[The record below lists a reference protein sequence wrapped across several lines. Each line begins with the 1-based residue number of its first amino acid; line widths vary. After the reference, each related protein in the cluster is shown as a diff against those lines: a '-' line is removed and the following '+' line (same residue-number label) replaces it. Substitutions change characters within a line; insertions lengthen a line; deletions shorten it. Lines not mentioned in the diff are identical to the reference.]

1 MKTKGNS
8 ARESNY
14 IISTA
19 FGILGLFMIIYSL
32 ANYSYMD
39 QYSLGA
45 GFYPVWIGIFLVLI
59 AAFLVYETFRG
70 RFDKKAGERDPERL
84 QRGLVFTGIS
94 LCVLILINLLGMV
107 VSLILLLFSSSVLI
121 EKNGWLYSLV
131 MAAVTTAVI
140 YVVFHIIFYIKFP
153 VGIFGF

>member
-1 MKTKGNS
+1 METKHS
-8 ARESNY
+8 PARKSNY
-14 IISTA
+14 VISTA

-59 AAFLVYETFRG
+59 SAFLVYETTRG
-70 RFDKKAGERDPERL
+70 RFDKRAGEQDPGRL

-94 LCVLILINLLGMV
+94 LCVLISINLLGMV
-107 VSLILLLFSSSVLI
+107 LSLFLLLLSSSVLI
-121 EKNGWLYSLV
+121 EKNGWIYSLV
-131 MAAVTTAVI
+131 MSAATTAVI

>member
-1 MKTKGNS
+1 METKHS
-8 ARESNY
+8 PARKSNY

-59 AAFLVYETFRG
+59 PAFLVYETTRG
-70 RFDKKAGERDPERL
+70 RFDKRAGEQDPGRL

-94 LCVLILINLLGMV
+94 LCVLISINLLGMV
-107 VSLILLLFSSSVLI
+107 LSLFLLLLSSSVLI
-121 EKNGWLYSLV
+121 EKNGWIYSLV
-131 MAAVTTAVI
+131 MSAATTAVI
-140 YVVFHIIFYIKFP
+140 YVVFHTIFYIKFP

>member
-1 MKTKGNS
+1 METKHS
-8 ARESNY
+8 PARKSNY

-59 AAFLVYETFRG
+59 SAFLVYETTRG
-70 RFDKKAGERDPERL
+70 RFDKRAGEQDPGRL

-94 LCVLILINLLGMV
+94 L
-107 VSLILLLFSSSVLI
+107 
-121 EKNGWLYSLV
+121 
-131 MAAVTTAVI
+131 
-140 YVVFHIIFYIKFP
+140 
-153 VGIFGF
+153 

>member
-1 MKTKGNS
+1 METKHS
-8 ARESNY
+8 PARKSNY

-59 AAFLVYETFRG
+59 SAFLVYETTRG
-70 RFDKKAGERDPERL
+70 RFDKRAGEQDPGRL

-94 LCVLILINLLGMV
+94 LCVLISINLLGMV
-107 VSLILLLFSSSVLI
+107 LSLFLLLLSSSVLI
-121 EKNGWLYSLV
+121 EKNGWIYSLV
-131 MAAVTTAVI
+131 MSAATTAVI

>member
-1 MKTKGNS
+1 METKHS
-8 ARESNY
+8 PARKSNY

-59 AAFLVYETFRG
+59 SAFLVYETTRG
-70 RFDKKAGERDPERL
+70 RFDKRAGEQDPGRL
-84 QRGLVFTGIS
+84 QRGLVLTGIS
-94 LCVLILINLLGMV
+94 LCVLISINLLGMV
-107 VSLILLLFSSSVLI
+107 LSLFLLLLSSSVLI
-121 EKNGWLYSLV
+121 EKNGWIYSLV
-131 MAAVTTAVI
+131 MSAATTAVI